1 MGKIK
6 KLPRGSFWG
15 VLTEEE
21 GLEPPSL
28 TAAVFKTADLPISL
42 FLQGNTRIEKNELFC
57 QAMLEK
63 RRRLFKFYNMKEPN
77 EKQAL
82 ESQKILDLLFSYM
95 PKIAAERKMDNLLVL
110 MADLGRSIVSADRC
124 SLWLVDE
131 NRGELWT
138 KVAHGVSE
146 LRIPIDAGFV
156 GYSVK
161 TAEPLLIKDAYQDPR
176 FDRRSDEKT
185 HYRTTSVMT
194 VPLMDSAGNVM
205 GVFQAINKQGQD
217 ELGEAAVFSVQDLE
231 RLSLTA
237 VYSAKTVESAMLNM
251 ELEATQREI
260 IHILG
265 EVSEYRSE
273 ETGDHIQ
280 RVAEISYMLAK
291 FLGLPEDE
299 SERIRLAAPMHDLGK
314 VGIPDAILN
323 KPGRFTDDEY
333 TIMKTHSEIGYNM
346 LHNSKR
352 KLLRFAAEIA
362 RSHHERWDGRG
373 YPKGIA
379 GEEIPLAGRIC
390 SVADV
395 LDALSSPRCYKQP
408 WPEDK
413 VKEEFQ
419 KQRGGQFQP
428 ELVDVLMEHWDEIY
442 RLYRHDPD

>member
-1 MGKIK
+1 M
-6 KLPRGSFWG
+6 
-15 VLTEEE
+15 T
-21 GLEPPSL
+21 
-28 TAAVFKTADLPISL
+28 DLDD
-42 FLQGNTRIEKNELFC
+42 
-57 QAMLEK
+57 
-63 RRRLFKFYNMKEPN
+63 
-77 EKQAL
+77 KQVV
-82 ESQKILDLLFSYM
+82 ESQRILELLFAYM
-95 PKIAAERKMDNLLVL
+95 PKIAAERKMDGLLIL
-110 MADLGRSIVSADRC
+110 MADLGRSIVVADRC
-124 SLWLVDE
+124 SLWLVD
-131 NRGELWT
+131 NDRGELWT

-146 LRIPIDAGFV
+146 LRIPHDAGFV
-156 GYSVK
+156 GYSVR
-161 TAEPLLIKDAYQDPR
+161 TGEPLLIKDAYQDPR

-194 VPLMDSAGNVM
+194 VPLMNSAGNVM
-205 GVFQAINKQGQD
+205 GVFQAINKRGTNEQ
-217 ELGEAAVFSVQDLE
+217 GEAAVFSIQDLE

-280 RVAEISYMLAK
+280 RVAEISSMLAK
-291 FLGLPEDE
+291 FLGLPENE
-299 SERIRLAAPMHDLGK
+299 VERIRLAAPMHDLGK

-352 KLLRFAAEIA
+352 QLLRFAAEIA

-373 YPKGIA
+373 YPKGIS
-379 GEEIPLAGRIC
+379 GKEIPLAGRIC

-408 WPEDK
+408 WPEEK
-413 VKEEFQ
+413 VKEEFL
-419 KQRGGQFQP
+419 KQRGAQFQP

-442 RLYRHDPD
+442 CLYRRNFD

>member
-1 MGKIK
+1 M
-6 KLPRGSFWG
+6 
-15 VLTEEE
+15 T
-21 GLEPPSL
+21 GL
-28 TAAVFKTADLPISL
+28 D
-42 FLQGNTRIEKNELFC
+42 EKEVV
-57 QAMLEK
+57 
-63 RRRLFKFYNMKEPN
+63 
-77 EKQAL
+77 
-82 ESQKILDLLFSYM
+82 ESQRILELLFAYM
-95 PKIAAERKMDNLLVL
+95 PKIAAERKMDSLLVL
-110 MADLGRSIVSADRC
+110 MADLGRSIVMADRC

-131 NRGELWT
+131 DSGELWT

-146 LRIPIDAGFV
+146 LRIPYNAGFV
-156 GYSVK
+156 GYSVR
-161 TAEPLLIKDAYQDPR
+161 TGEPLLIKDAYQDPR

-185 HYRTTSVMT
+185 HYRTTSVLT
-194 VPLMDSAGNVM
+194 VPLMDSAGGVM
-205 GVFQAINKQGQD
+205 GVYQAINKQGEN
-217 ELGEAAVFSVQDLE
+217 ELGETGVFSIQDLE

-265 EVSEYRSE
+265 EVSEYRSQ

-280 RVAEISYMLAK
+280 RVAEISCMLAK
-291 FLGLPEDE
+291 FLELPETE
-299 SERIRLAAPMHDLGK
+299 VERIRLATPMHDLGK

-373 YPKGIA
+373 YPKGLA

-390 SVADV
+390 SIADV

-408 WPEDK
+408 WPEEK
-413 VKEEFQ
+413 VKDEFL

-442 RLYRHDPD
+442 SHYRR

>member
-1 MGKIK
+1 MM
-6 KLPRGSFWG
+6 
-15 VLTEEE
+15 
-21 GLEPPSL
+21 
-28 TAAVFKTADLPISL
+28 
-42 FLQGNTRIEKNELFC
+42 ELD
-57 QAMLEK
+57 
-63 RRRLFKFYNMKEPN
+63 
-77 EKQAL
+77 EKQAV
-82 ESQKILDLLFSYM
+82 ESRQILQLLFSYM

-131 NRGELWT
+131 DSGELWT

-146 LRIPIDAGFV
+146 LRIPRNAGFV

-161 TAEPLLIKDAYQDPR
+161 TGEPLLIEDAYQDPR

-194 VPLMDSAGNVM
+194 VPLMNSSGDVM
-205 GVFQAINKQGQD
+205 GVFQAINKRGKNEQ
-217 ELGEAAVFSVQDLE
+217 GEAAVFSIQDLE

-265 EVSEYRSE
+265 EVSEYRSQ

-280 RVAEISYMLAK
+280 RVAEISFMLAK
-291 FLGLPEDE
+291 FLGLPEE
-299 SERIRLAAPMHDLGK
+299 EVERIRLAAPMHDLGK

-333 TIMKTHSEIGYNM
+333 TVMKTHSEIGYSM

-362 RSHHERWDGRG
+362 RSHHERWDGKG
-373 YPKGIA
+373 YPAGVKG
-379 GEEIPLAGRIC
+379 EDIPLAGRIC

-408 WPEDK
+408 WPEEK
-413 VKEEFQ
+413 VKEEFV
-419 KQRGGQFQP
+419 KQRGAQFQP
-428 ELVDVLMEHWDEIY
+428 ELVDVLMAHWDEVY
-442 RLYRHDPD
+442 SLYRRDTKAV

>member
-1 MGKIK
+1 M
-6 KLPRGSFWG
+6 
-15 VLTEEE
+15 TELDERQ
-21 GLEPPSL
+21 
-28 TAAVFKTADLPISL
+28 VV
-42 FLQGNTRIEKNELFC
+42 
-57 QAMLEK
+57 
-63 RRRLFKFYNMKEPN
+63 
-77 EKQAL
+77 
-82 ESQKILDLLFSYM
+82 ESQRILELLFAYM
-95 PKIAAERKMDNLLVL
+95 PKIAAERKMDGLLIL
-110 MADLGRSIVSADRC
+110 MADLGRSIVAADRC
-124 SLWLVDE
+124 SLWLVD
-131 NRGELWT
+131 NDRGELWT

-146 LRIPIDAGFV
+146 LRIPHDAGFV

-161 TAEPLLIKDAYQDPR
+161 TGEPLLIKDAYQDPR

-194 VPLMDSAGNVM
+194 VPLMNSAGNVM
-205 GVFQAINKQGQD
+205 GVFQAINKQGTNEQ
-217 ELGEAAVFSVQDLE
+217 GEAAVFSIQDLE

-265 EVSEYRSE
+265 EVSEYRSQ

-291 FLGLPEDE
+291 FLGLPEVE
-299 SERIRLAAPMHDLGK
+299 VERIRLAAPMHDLGK

-333 TIMKTHSEIGYNM
+333 AIMKTHSEIGYNM

-352 KLLRFAAEIA
+352 QLLRFAAEIS

-373 YPKGIA
+373 YPRGIA

-408 WPEDK
+408 WPEEK
-413 VKEEFQ
+413 VKEEFL
-419 KQRGGQFQP
+419 KQRGAQFQP

-442 RLYRHDPD
+442 SLYRHNSD

>member
-1 MGKIK
+1 M
-6 KLPRGSFWG
+6 
-15 VLTEEE
+15 TE
-21 GLEPPSL
+21 L
-28 TAAVFKTADLPISL
+28 D
-42 FLQGNTRIEKNELFC
+42 
-57 QAMLEK
+57 
-63 RRRLFKFYNMKEPN
+63 
-77 EKQAL
+77 EKQVV
-82 ESQKILDLLFSYM
+82 ESQRILELLFAYM
-95 PKIAAERKMDNLLVL
+95 PKIAAERKMDGLLIL
-110 MADLGRSIVSADRC
+110 MADLGRSIVAADRC
-124 SLWLVDE
+124 SLWLVD
-131 NRGELWT
+131 NDRGELWT

-146 LRIPIDAGFV
+146 LRIPHDAGFV
-156 GYSVK
+156 GYSVR
-161 TAEPLLIKDAYQDPR
+161 TGEPLLIKDAYQDPR

-194 VPLMDSAGNVM
+194 VPLMNSAGNVM
-205 GVFQAINKQGQD
+205 GVFQAINKQGTNEQ
-217 ELGEAAVFSVQDLE
+217 GEAAVFSIQDLE

-265 EVSEYRSE
+265 EVSEYRSQ

-291 FLGLPEDE
+291 FLGLPENE
-299 SERIRLAAPMHDLGK
+299 VERIRLAAPMHDLGK

-333 TIMKTHSEIGYNM
+333 AIMKTHSEIGYNM

-352 KLLRFAAEIA
+352 KLLRFAAEIS

-408 WPEDK
+408 WPEEK
-413 VKEEFQ
+413 VKEEFL
-419 KQRGGQFQP
+419 KQRGAQFQP

-442 RLYRHDPD
+442 SLYRRNPE

>member
-1 MGKIK
+1 M
-6 KLPRGSFWG
+6 
-15 VLTEEE
+15 T
-21 GLEPPSL
+21 GL
-28 TAAVFKTADLPISL
+28 D
-42 FLQGNTRIEKNELFC
+42 EKEVV
-57 QAMLEK
+57 
-63 RRRLFKFYNMKEPN
+63 
-77 EKQAL
+77 
-82 ESQKILDLLFSYM
+82 ESQRILELLFAYM
-95 PKIAAERKMDNLLVL
+95 PKIAAERKMDSLLVL
-110 MADLGRSIVSADRC
+110 MADLGRSIVMADRC

-131 NRGELWT
+131 DSGELWT

-146 LRIPIDAGFV
+146 LRIPYNAGFV
-156 GYSVK
+156 GYTVR
-161 TAEPLLIKDAYQDPR
+161 TGEPLLIKDAYQDPR

-185 HYRTTSVMT
+185 HYRTTSVLT
-194 VPLMDSAGNVM
+194 VPLMNSAGGVM
-205 GVFQAINKQGQD
+205 GVYQAINKQGEN
-217 ELGEAAVFSVQDLE
+217 ELGETGVFSIQDLE

-265 EVSEYRSE
+265 EVSEYRSQ

-280 RVAEISYMLAK
+280 RVAEISCMLAK
-291 FLGLPEDE
+291 FLELPETE
-299 SERIRLAAPMHDLGK
+299 VERIRLATPMHDLGK

-373 YPKGIA
+373 YPKGLA

-390 SVADV
+390 SIADV

-408 WPEDK
+408 WPEEK
-413 VKEEFQ
+413 VKDEFL

-442 RLYRHDPD
+442 SHYRR

>member
-1 MGKIK
+1 M
-6 KLPRGSFWG
+6 
-15 VLTEEE
+15 TE
-21 GLEPPSL
+21 L
-28 TAAVFKTADLPISL
+28 D
-42 FLQGNTRIEKNELFC
+42 
-57 QAMLEK
+57 
-63 RRRLFKFYNMKEPN
+63 
-77 EKQAL
+77 EKQVV
-82 ESQKILDLLFSYM
+82 ESQRILELLFAYM
-95 PKIAAERKMDNLLVL
+95 PKIAAERKMDGLLIL
-110 MADLGRSIVSADRC
+110 MADLGRSIVAADRC
-124 SLWLVDE
+124 SLWLVDKD
-131 NRGELWT
+131 RGELWT

-146 LRIPIDAGFV
+146 LRIPQDAGFV

-161 TAEPLLIKDAYQDPR
+161 TGEPLLIKDAYQDPR

-194 VPLMDSAGNVM
+194 VPLMNSAGNVM
-205 GVFQAINKQGQD
+205 GVFQAINKQGQN
-217 ELGEAAVFSVQDLE
+217 EQGEAAVFSIQDLE

-265 EVSEYRSE
+265 EVSEYRSQ

-299 SERIRLAAPMHDLGK
+299 VERIRLAAPMHDLGK

-333 TIMKTHSEIGYNM
+333 AIMKTHSEIGYNM
-346 LHNSKR
+346 LLNSKR

-373 YPKGIA
+373 YPKGVA

-408 WPEDK
+408 WPEEK
-413 VKEEFQ
+413 VKEEFI
-419 KQRGGQFQP
+419 KQRGAQFQP
-428 ELVDVLMEHWDEIY
+428 ELVDVLVEHWDEIY
-442 RLYRHDPD
+442 SLYRRNPD

>member
-1 MGKIK
+1 M
-6 KLPRGSFWG
+6 
-15 VLTEEE
+15 T
-21 GLEPPSL
+21 GL
-28 TAAVFKTADLPISL
+28 D
-42 FLQGNTRIEKNELFC
+42 EKEVV
-57 QAMLEK
+57 
-63 RRRLFKFYNMKEPN
+63 
-77 EKQAL
+77 
-82 ESQKILDLLFSYM
+82 ESQRILELLFAYM
-95 PKIAAERKMDNLLVL
+95 PKIAAERKMDSLLVL
-110 MADLGRSIVSADRC
+110 MADLGRSIVMADRC

-131 NRGELWT
+131 DSGELWT

-146 LRIPIDAGFV
+146 LRIPYNAGFV
-156 GYSVK
+156 GYSVR
-161 TAEPLLIKDAYQDPR
+161 TGEPLLIKDAYQDPR

-185 HYRTTSVMT
+185 HYRTTSVLT
-194 VPLMDSAGNVM
+194 VPLMNSAGGVM
-205 GVFQAINKQGQD
+205 GVYQAINKQGEN
-217 ELGEAAVFSVQDLE
+217 ELGETGVFSIQDLE

-265 EVSEYRSE
+265 EVSEYRSQ

-280 RVAEISYMLAK
+280 RVAEISCMLAK
-291 FLGLPEDE
+291 FLELPETE
-299 SERIRLAAPMHDLGK
+299 VERIRLATPMHDLGK

-373 YPKGIA
+373 YPKGLA

-390 SVADV
+390 SIADV

-408 WPEDK
+408 WPEEK
-413 VKEEFQ
+413 VKDEFL

-442 RLYRHDPD
+442 SHYRR

>member
-1 MGKIK
+1 MTGI
-6 KLPRGSFWG
+6 
-15 VLTEEE
+15 
-21 GLEPPSL
+21 
-28 TAAVFKTADLPISL
+28 D
-42 FLQGNTRIEKNELFC
+42 
-57 QAMLEK
+57 
-63 RRRLFKFYNMKEPN
+63 
-77 EKQAL
+77 EKQAV
-82 ESQKILDLLFSYM
+82 ESRQILQLLFSYM

-131 NRGELWT
+131 DSGVLWT

-146 LRIPIDAGFV
+146 LRIPRNAGFV
-156 GYSVK
+156 GYSVR
-161 TAEPLLIKDAYQDPR
+161 TGEPLLIEDAYQDPR

-194 VPLMDSAGNVM
+194 VPLMNSSGNVM
-205 GVFQAINKQGQD
+205 GVFQAINKQGKNEQ
-217 ELGEAAVFSVQDLE
+217 GETAVFSIQDLE

-265 EVSEYRSE
+265 EVSEYRSQ

-280 RVAEISYMLAK
+280 RVAEISFMLAK

-299 SERIRLAAPMHDLGK
+299 VEQIRLASPMHDLGK

-333 TIMKTHSEIGYNM
+333 AIMKTHSEIGYTM
-346 LHNSKR
+346 LRNSKR

-362 RSHHERWDGRG
+362 RSHHERWDGKG
-373 YPKGIA
+373 YPAGIK

-408 WPEDK
+408 WPEEK
-413 VKEEFQ
+413 VREEFL
-419 KQRGGQFQP
+419 KQRGAQFQP
-428 ELVDVLMEHWDEIY
+428 ELVDVLMAHWDEVY
-442 RLYRHDPD
+442 SLYRRNSESI

>member
-1 MGKIK
+1 
-6 KLPRGSFWG
+6 
-15 VLTEEE
+15 
-21 GLEPPSL
+21 
-28 TAAVFKTADLPISL
+28 
-42 FLQGNTRIEKNELFC
+42 
-57 QAMLEK
+57 
-63 RRRLFKFYNMKEPN
+63 MKEPN

-131 NRGELWT
+131 DRGELWT

-231 RLSLTA
+231 RLRLTA

-379 GEEIPLAGRIC
+379 GEDIPLAGRIC

>member
-1 MGKIK
+1 M
-6 KLPRGSFWG
+6 
-15 VLTEEE
+15 
-21 GLEPPSL
+21 
-28 TAAVFKTADLPISL
+28 A
-42 FLQGNTRIEKNELFC
+42 ELD
-57 QAMLEK
+57 
-63 RRRLFKFYNMKEPN
+63 
-77 EKQAL
+77 EKQVV
-82 ESQKILDLLFSYM
+82 ESQRILELLFAYM
-95 PKIAAERKMDNLLVL
+95 PKIAAERKMDGLLIL
-110 MADLGRSIVSADRC
+110 MADLGRSIVAADRC
-124 SLWLVDE
+124 SLWLVD
-131 NRGELWT
+131 NDRGELWT

-146 LRIPIDAGFV
+146 LRIPHDAGFV
-156 GYSVK
+156 GYSVR
-161 TAEPLLIKDAYQDPR
+161 TGEPLLIKDAYQDPR

-194 VPLMDSAGNVM
+194 VPLMNSAGNVM
-205 GVFQAINKQGQD
+205 GVFQAINKQGTNEQ
-217 ELGEAAVFSVQDLE
+217 GEAAVFSIQDLE

-265 EVSEYRSE
+265 EVSEYRSQ

-291 FLGLPEDE
+291 FLGLPENE
-299 SERIRLAAPMHDLGK
+299 VERIRLAAPMHDLGK

-323 KPGRFTDDEY
+323 KPGRFTDVEY
-333 TIMKTHSEIGYNM
+333 AIMKTHSEIGYNM

-352 KLLRFAAEIA
+352 KLLRFAAEIS

-408 WPEDK
+408 WPEEK
-413 VKEEFQ
+413 VKEEFL
-419 KQRGGQFQP
+419 KQRGAQFQP

-442 RLYRHDPD
+442 SLYRRNPE

>member
-1 MGKIK
+1 M
-6 KLPRGSFWG
+6 
-15 VLTEEE
+15 TE
-21 GLEPPSL
+21 LE
-28 TAAVFKTADLPISL
+28 D
-42 FLQGNTRIEKNELFC
+42 
-57 QAMLEK
+57 
-63 RRRLFKFYNMKEPN
+63 
-77 EKQAL
+77 KQVV
-82 ESQKILDLLFSYM
+82 ESQRILELLFSYM

-131 NRGELWT
+131 DSGELWT

-146 LRIPIDAGFV
+146 LRIPLNAGFV
-156 GYSVK
+156 GYSVR
-161 TAEPLLIKDAYQDPR
+161 TGEPLLIKDAYQDPR

-194 VPLMDSAGNVM
+194 VPLMNSMGHVM
-205 GVFQAINKQGQD
+205 GVFQAINKQGVNEKGEQD
-217 ELGEAAVFSVQDLE
+217 VFSIQDLE

-237 VYSAKTVESAMLNM
+237 VYSAKTVESAMLNA

-265 EVSEYRSE
+265 DASESRSQ

-280 RVAEISYMLAK
+280 RVAEISYTLAK
-291 FLGLPEDE
+291 LIGLPEEDVDN
-299 SERIRLAAPMHDLGK
+299 IRLAAPMHDLGK

-323 KPGRFTDDEY
+323 KPGRFTDEEY
-333 TIMKTHSEIGYNM
+333 AIMKSHSEKGYNM
-346 LHNSKR
+346 LCNSKR

-373 YPKGIA
+373 YPRGIA

-390 SVADV
+390 AIADV

-408 WPEDK
+408 WPEEK
-413 VKEEFQ
+413 VKEEFI
-419 KQRGGQFQP
+419 KQRGAQFQP
-428 ELVDVLMEHWDEIY
+428 ELVDVLIEHWDEIY
-442 RLYRHDPD
+442 GVYRREAARSFQ

>member
-1 MGKIK
+1 M
-6 KLPRGSFWG
+6 
-15 VLTEEE
+15 T
-21 GLEPPSL
+21 GL
-28 TAAVFKTADLPISL
+28 D
-42 FLQGNTRIEKNELFC
+42 EKEVV
-57 QAMLEK
+57 
-63 RRRLFKFYNMKEPN
+63 
-77 EKQAL
+77 
-82 ESQKILDLLFSYM
+82 ESQRILELLFAYM
-95 PKIAAERKMDNLLVL
+95 PKIAAERKMDSLLVL
-110 MADLGRSIVSADRC
+110 MADLGRSIGMADRC

-131 NRGELWT
+131 DSGELWT

-146 LRIPIDAGFV
+146 LRIPYNAGFV
-156 GYSVK
+156 GYSVR
-161 TAEPLLIKDAYQDPR
+161 TGEPLLIKDAYQDPR

-185 HYRTTSVMT
+185 HYRTTSVLT
-194 VPLMDSAGNVM
+194 VPLMNSAGGVM
-205 GVFQAINKQGQD
+205 GVYQAINKQGEN
-217 ELGEAAVFSVQDLE
+217 ELGETGVFSIQDLE

-265 EVSEYRSE
+265 EVSEYRSQ

-280 RVAEISYMLAK
+280 RVAEISCMLAK
-291 FLGLPEDE
+291 FLELPETE
-299 SERIRLAAPMHDLGK
+299 VERIRLATPMHDLGK

-373 YPKGIA
+373 YPKGLA

-390 SVADV
+390 SIADV

-408 WPEDK
+408 WPEEK
-413 VKEEFQ
+413 VKDEFL

-442 RLYRHDPD
+442 SHYRR

>member
-1 MGKIK
+1 M
-6 KLPRGSFWG
+6 
-15 VLTEEE
+15 TEQ
-21 GLEPPSL
+21 
-28 TAAVFKTADLPISL
+28 VD
-42 FLQGNTRIEKNELFC
+42 
-57 QAMLEK
+57 
-63 RRRLFKFYNMKEPN
+63 
-77 EKQAL
+77 KQVV
-82 ESQKILDLLFSYM
+82 ESQRILELLFSYM

-131 NRGELWT
+131 DGGELWT

-146 LRIPIDAGFV
+146 LRIPLNAGFV
-156 GYSVK
+156 GYSVR
-161 TAEPLLIKDAYQDPR
+161 TGEPLLIKDAYQDPR

-194 VPLMDSAGNVM
+194 VPLMNSMGHVM
-205 GVFQAINKQGQD
+205 GVFQAINKQGVDDQ
-217 ELGEAAVFSVQDLE
+217 GEPEIFSIQDLE

-237 VYSAKTVESAMLNM
+237 VYSAKTVESAMLNA

-265 EVSEYRSE
+265 EVSEYRSQ

-280 RVAEISYMLAK
+280 RVAEISYILAK
-291 FLGLPEDE
+291 LIGLPEE
-299 SERIRLAAPMHDLGK
+299 EVERIRLAAPMHDLGK

-333 TIMKTHSEIGYNM
+333 SIMKSHSEIGYNM
-346 LHNSKR
+346 LCNSKR

-373 YPKGIA
+373 YPKGIS
-379 GEEIPLAGRIC
+379 GEDIPLAGRIC
-390 SVADV
+390 AVADV

-408 WPEDK
+408 WPEEK
-413 VKEEFQ
+413 VKEEFI
-419 KQRGGQFQP
+419 KQRGAQFQP
-428 ELVDVLMEHWDEIY
+428 ELVDVLVEHWNEIY
-442 RLYRHDPD
+442 GVYRREAARYRL

>member
-1 MGKIK
+1 M
-6 KLPRGSFWG
+6 
-15 VLTEEE
+15 TELDERQ
-21 GLEPPSL
+21 
-28 TAAVFKTADLPISL
+28 VV
-42 FLQGNTRIEKNELFC
+42 
-57 QAMLEK
+57 
-63 RRRLFKFYNMKEPN
+63 
-77 EKQAL
+77 
-82 ESQKILDLLFSYM
+82 ESQRILELLFAYM
-95 PKIAAERKMDNLLVL
+95 PKIAAERKMDGLLIL
-110 MADLGRSIVSADRC
+110 MADLGRSIVAADRC
-124 SLWLVDE
+124 SLWLVD
-131 NRGELWT
+131 NDRGELWT

-146 LRIPIDAGFV
+146 LRIPHDAGFV

-161 TAEPLLIKDAYQDPR
+161 TGEPLLIKDAYQDPR

-194 VPLMDSAGNVM
+194 VPLMNSAGNVM
-205 GVFQAINKQGQD
+205 GVFQAINKQGQN
-217 ELGEAAVFSVQDLE
+217 EQGEAAVFSIQDLE

-265 EVSEYRSE
+265 EVSEYRSQ

-299 SERIRLAAPMHDLGK
+299 VERIRLAAPMHDLGK

-333 TIMKTHSEIGYNM
+333 AIMKTHSEIGYNM

-373 YPKGIA
+373 YPKGVA

-408 WPEDK
+408 WPEEK
-413 VKEEFQ
+413 VKEEFI
-419 KQRGGQFQP
+419 KQRGAQFQP
-428 ELVDVLMEHWDEIY
+428 ELVDVLVEHWDEIY
-442 RLYRHDPD
+442 SLYRRNPD

>member
-1 MGKIK
+1 M
-6 KLPRGSFWG
+6 
-15 VLTEEE
+15 T
-21 GLEPPSL
+21 
-28 TAAVFKTADLPISL
+28 DLDD
-42 FLQGNTRIEKNELFC
+42 
-57 QAMLEK
+57 
-63 RRRLFKFYNMKEPN
+63 
-77 EKQAL
+77 KQVV
-82 ESQKILDLLFSYM
+82 ESQRILELLFAYM
-95 PKIAAERKMDNLLVL
+95 PKIAAERKMDGLLIL
-110 MADLGRSIVSADRC
+110 MADLGRSIVAADRC
-124 SLWLVDE
+124 SLWLVD
-131 NRGELWT
+131 NDRGELWT

-146 LRIPIDAGFV
+146 LRIPHDAGFV
-156 GYSVK
+156 GYSVR
-161 TAEPLLIKDAYQDPR
+161 TGEPLLIKDAYQDPR

-194 VPLMDSAGNVM
+194 VPLMNSAGNVM
-205 GVFQAINKQGQD
+205 GVFQAINKRGTNEQ
-217 ELGEAAVFSVQDLE
+217 GEAAVFSIQDLE

-251 ELEATQREI
+251 ELEATQCEI

-280 RVAEISYMLAK
+280 RVAEISSMLAK
-291 FLGLPEDE
+291 FLGLPENE
-299 SERIRLAAPMHDLGK
+299 VERIRLAAPMHDLGK

-352 KLLRFAAEIA
+352 QLLRFAAEIA

-373 YPKGIA
+373 YPKGIS

-408 WPEDK
+408 WPEEK
-413 VKEEFQ
+413 VKEEFL
-419 KQRGGQFQP
+419 KQRGAQFQP

-442 RLYRHDPD
+442 CLYRRNFD